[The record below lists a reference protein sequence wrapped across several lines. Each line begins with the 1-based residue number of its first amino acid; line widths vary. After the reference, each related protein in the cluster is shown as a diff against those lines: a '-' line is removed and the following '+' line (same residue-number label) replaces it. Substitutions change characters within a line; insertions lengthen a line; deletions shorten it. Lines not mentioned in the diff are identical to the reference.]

1 MPMKSE
7 YIRPEA
13 VVDEPAAE
21 VPNAPD
27 DIYSDTPS
35 GEDIPVLTLGDIG
48 VDAPVL
54 ISDEDDAAVEIS
66 DAAGVDEVAEEN
78 ADEVATEGAVD
89 EAGADEVADESVA
102 EIGADETVVE
112 DAVTEICSDET
123 VDTPDGVASDKTEEE
138 PSEES
143 ASDTTEDTEDDT
155 ETVESES
162 DTVAEDAPSLSDDVA
177 AEPVPT
183 KAKDTA
189 KEAKPHAGTNK
200 KSPQKDAVGER
211 RVDGLFDFIELFV
224 FTLAIVL
231 FVTSFFVRQSVV
243 DGDSM
248 LGTLHD
254 KETLLISDFL
264 YEPRRGDI
272 VVVDDRSAYHVPIIK
287 RVIAVGGDT
296 VRITKV
302 GVIVNG
308 ELLDEPYVYTD
319 GGKYEYRVEYRDIAH
334 AIKEYD
340 TLKYEDGE
348 YYEFVVPEGKI
359 FVMGDHRNASTDSRD
374 IGPVDVDAVLGRVIY
389 RVLPFSVFGPV
400 E

>member
-1 MPMKSE
+1 MKPE
-7 YIRPEA
+7 DIRTEA
-13 VVDEPAAE
+13 VEDEVAAE
-21 VPNAPD
+21 VPNVPD
-27 DIYSDTPS
+27 DIYSDTPA
-35 GEDIPVLTLGDIG
+35 GDDIPVLTLDDTG

-54 ISDEDDAAVEIS
+54 ISDEEDAAVEIS
-66 DAAGVDEVAEEN
+66 DAREVDEAAEES
-78 ADEVATEGAVD
+78 ADGGDDSVADAEAPTVTTDDAIAVD
-89 EAGADEVADESVA
+89 EDTDKPAADDDITDKDEDIGIDNAFDESN
-102 EIGADETVVE
+102 GTADISV
-112 DAVTEICSDET
+112 DE
-123 VDTPDGVASDKTEEE
+123 SDKDTDKSTSLSG
-138 PSEES
+138 SE
-143 ASDTTEDTEDDT
+143 A
-155 ETVESES
+155 
-162 DTVAEDAPSLSDDVA
+162 VAEDT
-177 AEPVPT
+177 PT
-183 KAKDTA
+183 KKAVA
-189 KEAKPHAGTNK
+189 VAKPHSEEK
-200 KSPQKDAVGER
+200 KSNVKDKVGER
-211 RVDGLFDFIELFV
+211 KVDGLFDFIELFV

-272 VVVDDRSAYHVPIIK
+272 VVVDDRSAYSVPIIK

-319 GGKYEYRVEYRDIAH
+319 GGKYEYRVEYRDIADV
-334 AIKEYD
+334 IKGYD
-340 TLKYEDGE
+340 TLKYKDGE

-359 FVMGDHRNASTDSRD
+359 FVLGDHRNASTDSRT

-389 RVLPFSVFGPV
+389 RILPFSVFGPV

>member
-1 MPMKSE
+1 M
-7 YIRPEA
+7 
-13 VVDEPAAE
+13 
-21 VPNAPD
+21 
-27 DIYSDTPS
+27 
-35 GEDIPVLTLGDIG
+35 
-48 VDAPVL
+48 
-54 ISDEDDAAVEIS
+54 
-66 DAAGVDEVAEEN
+66 
-78 ADEVATEGAVD
+78 
-89 EAGADEVADESVA
+89 
-102 EIGADETVVE
+102 
-112 DAVTEICSDET
+112 
-123 VDTPDGVASDKTEEE
+123 
-138 PSEES
+138 
-143 ASDTTEDTEDDT
+143 
-155 ETVESES
+155 
-162 DTVAEDAPSLSDDVA
+162 
-177 AEPVPT
+177 PT
-183 KAKDTA
+183 KTKDTA
-189 KEAKPHAGTNK
+189 KEAKPHREEK
-200 KSPQKDAVGER
+200 KGNDKDKVGER

-264 YEPRRGDI
+264 YEPKRGDI

-319 GGKYEYRVEYRDIAH
+319 GGKYEYRVEYRDIADV
-334 AIKEYD
+334 IKGYE
-340 TLKYEDGE
+340 TLKYTDGE

>member
-21 VPNAPD
+21 VPNVPD

-35 GEDIPVLTLGDIG
+35 GEDIPVLTLGDTG

-54 ISDEDDAAVEIS
+54 ISDEEDAAVEIS
-66 DAAGVDEVAEEN
+66 DAREVDEGAEEN
-78 ADEVATEGAVD
+78 ADGVVTEDAVD
-89 EAGADEVADESVA
+89 GSDADELADESVA

-112 DAVTEICSDET
+112 DAVTEISADET
-123 VDTPDGVASDKTEEE
+123 VDTPDDVAEIEADDA
-138 PSEES
+138 PSEEA

-162 DTVAEDAPSLSDDVA
+162 DNVTEDAPSLSDDVA

-189 KEAKPHAGTNK
+189 KEAKPHREEK
-200 KSPQKDAVGER
+200 KRNDKDKVGER

-264 YEPRRGDI
+264 YEPKRGDI

-319 GGKYEYRVEYRDIAH
+319 GGKYEYRVEYRDIADV
-334 AIKEYD
+334 IKGYE
-340 TLKYEDGE
+340 TLKYKDGE

-400 E
+400 K

>member
-1 MPMKSE
+1 MKSE

-21 VPNAPD
+21 VPNVPD

-35 GEDIPVLTLGDIG
+35 GEDIPVLTLGDTG

-54 ISDEDDAAVEIS
+54 ISDEEDAAVEIS
-66 DAAGVDEVAEEN
+66 DAREIDEVAEEN
-78 ADEVATEGAVD
+78 ADGVATEDAVD
-89 EAGADEVADESVA
+89 GSDADELADESVA
-102 EIGADETVVE
+102 EISA
-112 DAVTEICSDET
+112 DET
-123 VDTPDGVASDKTEEE
+123 VDTPDDVAEIEADDA
-138 PSEES
+138 PSEEA

-162 DTVAEDAPSLSDDVA
+162 DNVAEDAPSLSDDVA

-189 KEAKPHAGTNK
+189 KEAKPHREEK
-200 KSPQKDAVGER
+200 KRNDNDKVGER

-264 YEPRRGDI
+264 YEPKRGDI

-319 GGKYEYRVEYRDIAH
+319 GSKYEYRVEYRDIAH

>member
-1 MPMKSE
+1 MKSE

-21 VPNAPD
+21 VPNVPD

-35 GEDIPVLTLGDIG
+35 GEDIPVLTLGDTG

-54 ISDEDDAAVEIS
+54 ISDEEDAAVEIS
-66 DAAGVDEVAEEN
+66 DATEVEEGAEEN
-78 ADEVATEGAVD
+78 ADEVATEDAVD
-89 EAGADEVADESVA
+89 GSDADEVADESVA
-102 EIGADETVVE
+102 EIGADETV
-112 DAVTEICSDET
+112 
-123 VDTPDGVASDKTEEE
+123 DTPDDVAEIEADDA
-138 PSEES
+138 PSEEA
-143 ASDTTEDTEDDT
+143 ASDTTEDTEDD
-155 ETVESES
+155 EKTVESES
-162 DTVAEDAPSLSDDVA
+162 DNVTEDAPSLSDDVA

-189 KEAKPHAGTNK
+189 KEAKPHREEK
-200 KSPQKDAVGER
+200 KRNDKDKVGER

-264 YEPRRGDI
+264 YEPKRGDI

-319 GGKYEYRVEYRDIAH
+319 GGKYEYRVEYRDIADV
-334 AIKEYD
+334 IKGYE
-340 TLKYEDGE
+340 TLKYTDGE

>member
-21 VPNAPD
+21 VPNVPD

-35 GEDIPVLTLGDIG
+35 GEDIPVLTLGDTG

-54 ISDEDDAAVEIS
+54 ISDEEDAAVEIS
-66 DAAGVDEVAEEN
+66 DAREVDEVAEEN
-78 ADEVATEGAVD
+78 ADEVATEDAVD
-89 EAGADEVADESVA
+89 GASADELADESVA
-102 EIGADETVVE
+102 EIGADETV
-112 DAVTEICSDET
+112 
-123 VDTPDGVASDKTEEE
+123 DTPDDVAEIEADDA
-138 PSEES
+138 PSEEA

-162 DTVAEDAPSLSDDVA
+162 DNVAEDAHSLSDDVA

-183 KAKDTA
+183 KANDTA
-189 KEAKPHAGTNK
+189 KEAKPQREEK
-200 KSPQKDAVGER
+200 KRNDKDKVGER

-264 YEPRRGDI
+264 YEPKRGDI

-334 AIKEYD
+334 AIKEYG
-340 TLKYEDGE
+340 TLKYTDGE

>member
-1 MPMKSE
+1 MKSE

-21 VPNAPD
+21 VPNVPD

-35 GEDIPVLTLGDIG
+35 GEDIPVLTLGDTG

-54 ISDEDDAAVEIS
+54 ISDEEDAAVEIS
-66 DAAGVDEVAEEN
+66 DAREVDEGAEEN
-78 ADEVATEGAVD
+78 ADEVATEDAVD
-89 EAGADEVADESVA
+89 GSDADEVADESVA
-102 EIGADETVVE
+102 EIGADETV
-112 DAVTEICSDET
+112 
-123 VDTPDGVASDKTEEE
+123 
-138 PSEES
+138 
-143 ASDTTEDTEDDT
+143 DTTDD
-155 ETVESES
+155 
-162 DTVAEDAPSLSDDVA
+162 VAEDAPSLSDDVA

-183 KAKDTA
+183 KANDTA
-189 KEAKPHAGTNK
+189 KEAKPHREEK
-200 KSPQKDAVGER
+200 KRNDKDKVGER

-254 KETLLISDFL
+254 KETLLISDLL
-264 YEPRRGDI
+264 YEPKRGDI

-340 TLKYEDGE
+340 TLKYKDGE

>member
-1 MPMKSE
+1 
-7 YIRPEA
+7 
-13 VVDEPAAE
+13 
-21 VPNAPD
+21 
-27 DIYSDTPS
+27 
-35 GEDIPVLTLGDIG
+35 
-48 VDAPVL
+48 
-54 ISDEDDAAVEIS
+54 
-66 DAAGVDEVAEEN
+66 
-78 ADEVATEGAVD
+78 
-89 EAGADEVADESVA
+89 
-102 EIGADETVVE
+102 
-112 DAVTEICSDET
+112 
-123 VDTPDGVASDKTEEE
+123 
-138 PSEES
+138 
-143 ASDTTEDTEDDT
+143 
-155 ETVESES
+155 
-162 DTVAEDAPSLSDDVA
+162 
-177 AEPVPT
+177 
-183 KAKDTA
+183 
-189 KEAKPHAGTNK
+189 
-200 KSPQKDAVGER
+200 
-211 RVDGLFDFIELFV
+211 
-224 FTLAIVL
+224 
-231 FVTSFFVRQSVV
+231 
-243 DGDSM
+243 M

-264 YEPRRGDI
+264 YEPKRGDI

>member
-21 VPNAPD
+21 VPNVPD

-35 GEDIPVLTLGDIG
+35 GEDIPVLTLSDTG

-54 ISDEDDAAVEIS
+54 ISDEEDAAVEIS
-66 DAAGVDEVAEEN
+66 DAREVDEVAEEN
-78 ADEVATEGAVD
+78 ADEVATEDAVD
-89 EAGADEVADESVA
+89 GSDEVADESVA
-102 EIGADETVVE
+102 EIGA
-112 DAVTEICSDET
+112 DET

-138 PSEES
+138 PSKEA

-155 ETVESES
+155 KTVESES
-162 DTVAEDAPSLSDDVA
+162 DNVTEDAPSLSDEA
-177 AEPVPT
+177 TAEGVPPRAKEPSP
-183 KAKDTA
+183 KAKPGKDKRKKDT
-189 KEAKPHAGTNK
+189 P
-200 KSPQKDAVGER
+200 KDEVGDR

-243 DGDSM
+243 EGDSM

-264 YEPRRGDI
+264 YEPKRGDI

-287 RVIAVGGDT
+287 RVIAVGGDK

-319 GGKYEYRVEYRDIAH
+319 GGKYEYRVEYRDIADV
-334 AIKEYD
+334 IKGYD

-348 YYEFVVPEGKI
+348 YYEFVVPEGKV

>member
-1 MPMKSE
+1 MKSE

-21 VPNAPD
+21 VPNVPD

-35 GEDIPVLTLGDIG
+35 GEDIPVLTLGDTG

-54 ISDEDDAAVEIS
+54 ISDEEDAAVEIS
-66 DAAGVDEVAEEN
+66 DAREVDEGAEEN
-78 ADEVATEGAVD
+78 ADEVATEDVVD
-89 EAGADEVADESVA
+89 GSDADEVADESVA
-102 EIGADETVVE
+102 EIGADETVDTTDDVAE
-112 DAVTEICSDET
+112 IEADDA
-123 VDTPDGVASDKTEEE
+123 
-138 PSEES
+138 PSEEA

-162 DTVAEDAPSLSDDVA
+162 DNVAEDAPSLSDDVA

-183 KAKDTA
+183 KANDTA
-189 KEAKPHAGTNK
+189 KEAKPHREEK
-200 KSPQKDAVGER
+200 KRNDKDKVGER

-264 YEPRRGDI
+264 YEPKRGDI

-340 TLKYEDGE
+340 TLKYTDGE

>member
-1 MPMKSE
+1 MKSE

-21 VPNAPD
+21 VPNVPD

-35 GEDIPVLTLGDIG
+35 GEDIPVLTLGDTG

-54 ISDEDDAAVEIS
+54 ISDEEDAAVEIS
-66 DAAGVDEVAEEN
+66 DAREVDEVAEEN
-78 ADEVATEGAVD
+78 ADEVATEDAVD
-89 EAGADEVADESVA
+89 GASADELADESVA
-102 EIGADETVVE
+102 EIGADETV
-112 DAVTEICSDET
+112 
-123 VDTPDGVASDKTEEE
+123 DTPDDVAEIEADDA
-138 PSEES
+138 PSEEA

-162 DTVAEDAPSLSDDVA
+162 DNVAEDAHSLSDDVA

-183 KAKDTA
+183 KANDTA
-189 KEAKPHAGTNK
+189 KEAKPQREEK
-200 KSPQKDAVGER
+200 KRNDKDKVGER

-264 YEPRRGDI
+264 YEPKRGDI

-334 AIKEYD
+334 AIKEYG
-340 TLKYEDGE
+340 TLKYTDGE

>member
-1 MPMKSE
+1 MKSE

-21 VPNAPD
+21 VPNVPD

-35 GEDIPVLTLGDIG
+35 GEDIPMLTLGDTG

-54 ISDEDDAAVEIS
+54 ISDEEDAAVEIS
-66 DAAGVDEVAEEN
+66 DADEVNAGAEEN
-78 ADEVATEGAVD
+78 ADEVATEDDVD
-89 EAGADEVADESVA
+89 EASADEVADESVA
-102 EIGADETVVE
+102 EIGADETV
-112 DAVTEICSDET
+112 
-123 VDTPDGVASDKTEEE
+123 DTPDDVAEIEADDA
-138 PSEES
+138 PSEEA
-143 ASDTTEDTEDDT
+143 ASDTTEDTEDD
-155 ETVESES
+155 EKTVESES
-162 DTVAEDAPSLSDDVA
+162 DNVTEDAPSLSDDVA

-189 KEAKPHAGTNK
+189 KEAKPQREEK
-200 KSPQKDAVGER
+200 KRNDKDKVGER

-243 DGDSM
+243 EGDSM

-254 KETLLISDFL
+254 KETLLISDFF
-264 YEPRRGDI
+264 YEPKRGDI

-319 GGKYEYRVEYRDIAH
+319 GGKYEYHVEYRDIAH
-334 AIKEYD
+334 AIKQYE
-340 TLKYEDGE
+340 TLKYKDGE
-348 YYEFVVPEGKI
+348 YYEFVVPEGKV

-374 IGPVDVDAVLGRVIY
+374 LGPLDVDAVLGRVIY
-389 RVLPFSVFGPV
+389 RILPFSVFGPV